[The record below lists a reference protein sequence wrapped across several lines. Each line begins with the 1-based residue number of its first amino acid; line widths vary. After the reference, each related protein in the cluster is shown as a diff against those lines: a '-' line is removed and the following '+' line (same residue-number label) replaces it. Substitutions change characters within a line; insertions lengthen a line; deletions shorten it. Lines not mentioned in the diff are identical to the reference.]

1 MKKYFHGHLLA
12 ALLLFICCMAAT
24 NQSAAQSTD
33 QHMQIY
39 DNATL
44 HTAGRFYYK
53 GNNQISYRSLK
64 KEFTSYTTNQL
75 YRKAKA
81 DRLFGGLLSVTGV
94 GVLVTGIVVRK
105 NNPTLGNI
113 LTGSAIVLNLGCLHF
128 ARRSDKLTD
137 QAIWIRNREILF
149 GIQP

>member
-1 MKKYFHGHLLA
+1 MKKTSPSYQ
-12 ALLLFICCMAAT
+12 LLLMLLLLSVGFTT
-24 NQSAAQSTD
+24 NTVAQTTD

-44 HTAGRFYYK
+44 HTVGRFYYK
-53 GNNQISYRSLK
+53 GNTKISYRTLK
-64 KEFTSYTTNQL
+64 NEFTTYNTKQL

-81 DRLFGGLLSVTGV
+81 DRIWGGVLSVTGV
-94 GVLVTGIVVRK
+94 GALVTGIVVRK
-105 NNPTLGNI
+105 NNATLGNI
-113 LTGSAIVLNLGCLHF
+113 LTGSAIALNLGSLHF

-137 QAIWIRNREILF
+137 QAIWLRNREILF